1 MYNLDYL
8 LKIKENHLTVKE
20 YLLFR
25 IIEDGSLFLF
35 KEEYIDEIIK
45 AKKEGYIDSNQSL
58 TNKTY
63 EVLNK
68 IEGNRQKEV
77 NYEKLLIKLQTY
89 LKTLSGKDQYKV
101 QGKYNFL
108 PNKVDFQNRLKKVI
122 LKYKLK
128 DSNKVEKLLLNYVNM
143 AYKANFSYVQLLQ
156 YYIMKDSQSQLATDY
171 EGKIVTEKEEII
183 SVKQIKDL
191 F

>member
-45 AKKEGYIDSNQSL
+45 VKKEGYIDSNQSL
-58 TNKTY
+58 TNKAY

-171 EGKIVTEKEEII
+171 EDNII
-183 SVKQIKDL
+183 ETDMHKHKPLDTFNI
-191 F
+191 

>member
-35 KEEYIDEIIK
+35 KEEYIDELIK
-45 AKKEGYIDSNQSL
+45 AKKESYIDNNVNL
-58 TNKTY
+58 TNKAY

-128 DSNKVEKLLLNYVNM
+128 DSNKVEKLLLKHIST
-143 AYKANFSYVQLLQ
+143 AYKAGFNYVPLLQ
-156 YYIMKDSQSQLATDY
+156 YYILKDSQSQLATDY
-171 EGKIVTEKEEII
+171 ETKIEEQKEEVI

>member
-45 AKKEGYIDSNQSL
+45 AKKEGYTDNNQNL
-58 TNKTY
+58 TNKAY

-101 QGKYNFL
+101 Q
-108 PNKVDFQNRLKKVI
+108 
-122 LKYKLK
+122 
-128 DSNKVEKLLLNYVNM
+128 
-143 AYKANFSYVQLLQ
+143 
-156 YYIMKDSQSQLATDY
+156 
-171 EGKIVTEKEEII
+171 
-183 SVKQIKDL
+183 
-191 F
+191 

>member
-35 KEEYIDEIIK
+35 KEEYIDELIK
-45 AKKEGYIDSNQSL
+45 AKKESYIDNNVNL
-58 TNKTY
+58 TNKAY

-128 DSNKVEKLLLNYVNM
+128 DSNKVEKLLLNYVNL

-171 EGKIVTEKEEII
+171 EDNII
-183 SVKQIKDL
+183 ETDMYKHKPLDTFNI
-191 F
+191 

>member
-45 AKKEGYIDSNQSL
+45 AKKESYIDNNVNL
-58 TNKTY
+58 TNKAY

-128 DSNKVEKLLLNYVNM
+128 DSNKVEKLLLNYVNL

-171 EGKIVTEKEEII
+171 EDNII
-183 SVKQIKDL
+183 ETNAYKNKPLDTFNIW
-191 F
+191 

>member
-20 YLLFR
+20 YLLFK

-35 KEEYIDEIIK
+35 KEEYIDELIK
-45 AKKEGYIDSNQSL
+45 IKKEDYIDNNQNL
-58 TNKTY
+58 TNKAY
-63 EVLNK
+63 QILNK
-68 IEGNRQKEV
+68 IDGNKLKEI
-77 NYEKLLIKLQTY
+77 NYEKLLIKLQTH
-89 LKTLSGKDQYKV
+89 LKSLSGKDQYKV

-128 DSNKVEKLLLNYVNM
+128 DNDKIEKLLLNHITT
-143 AYKANFSYVQLLQ
+143 AFKANFSYVPLLQ
-156 YYIMKDSQSQLATDY
+156 YYILKDSQSQLVTDY
-171 EGKIVTEKEEII
+171 ENNII
-183 SVKQIKDL
+183 ETNIKNKPLDT
-191 F
+191 FNI